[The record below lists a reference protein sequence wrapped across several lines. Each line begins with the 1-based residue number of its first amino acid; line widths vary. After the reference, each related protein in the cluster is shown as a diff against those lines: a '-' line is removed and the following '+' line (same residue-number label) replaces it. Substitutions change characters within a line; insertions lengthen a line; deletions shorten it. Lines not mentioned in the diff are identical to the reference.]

1 MNEFAQF
8 DWIDDILDEPDDEDD
23 GLIYEDMYYETIE
36 EESSGDCTWVNP
48 YNSTHLPQFVLE
60 YGRTDVNTFGD
71 TITTTVLSMDHLV
84 LINKHWKI
92 HSTIQHNEHPH

>member
-36 EESSGDCTWVNP
+36 EESAGDCTWVNP
-48 YNSTHLPQFVLE
+48 YNLTQFPQFVLE

-84 LINKHWKI
+84 LINKH
-92 HSTIQHNEHPH
+92 

>member
-36 EESSGDCTWVNP
+36 EESIGDCT
-48 YNSTHLPQFVLE
+48 
-60 YGRTDVNTFGD
+60 
-71 TITTTVLSMDHLV
+71 
-84 LINKHWKI
+84 
-92 HSTIQHNEHPH
+92 

>member
-36 EESSGDCTWVNP
+36 EESAGDCTWVNP
-48 YNSTHLPQFVLE
+48 YN
-60 YGRTDVNTFGD
+60 
-71 TITTTVLSMDHLV
+71 
-84 LINKHWKI
+84 
-92 HSTIQHNEHPH
+92 